1 MARRFGT
8 SKDSGSRTSNCPSPR
23 GDQGTSS
30 ITRAY
35 RPPQGPLCARECK
48 EPAPTQGQRR
58 PSPRTGRGRPRAGS
72 GDGQGCLHRKGRLL
86 LSPEGTG
93 GRRQPRGAARGVA
106 HAVPKPPPGRT
117 PAARPP
123 GGARKALSTLRHRL
137 PPRPLGDAC
146 GRRRVRQSFFLH
158 SGRPGLPGSPG
169 TNAQSPRRQAY
180 RGAGARG
187 MVGRLTSAVARE
199 TDSAG
204 TCVPGWSAGSEG
216 GGPQPHPRRAV
227 GARGARGRA
236 GGGGGCSGPR
246 PATTIPPTALA
257 AKSWGRRC
265 PDRRPGRS
273 GCRRSGPP
281 RRAALRRGRA
291 GSQLPLQLGLRD
303 APRAESPP
311 RAGTLS
317 TSPAPP
323 PLPFLPPARQAPLSS
338 LFSPPLLSPFPG
350 PRPAA
355 TRSVYGGAERA
366 PSWASSAPRRD
377 PPGTRGPGRPGG
389 SPFRR
394 AWGGGSKSLDRIW
407 LDSRS
412 SWALRKGGGALLTQ
426 RAEITSGG

>member
-1 MARRFGT
+1 MCQGVQRAGPNAGPAAALPAHAARAPAGWVRGRARLFTQEGKAPPQPGGDRRPT
-8 SKDSGSRTSNCPSPR
+8 TAPRGCAWSGARSSKAPTGPNPGSSPTWGCSEGAFHPQTPPPAQAPRRRLRAATCATKFLSAQRAARLTWEPGHERAKPEEAGVQGRRGPRHGGAPDLSGGARDGLCGNVRPRLERGERGRGAAASSPARSRGSR
-23 GDQGTSS
+23 
-30 ITRAY
+30 
-35 RPPQGPLCARECK
+35 RP
-48 EPAPTQGQRR
+48 
-58 PSPRTGRGRPRAGS
+58 GS
-72 GDGQGCLHRKGRLL
+72 
-86 LSPEGTG
+86 G
-93 GRRQPRGAARGVA
+93 GRRWRLLWPAPGHHHPSHSARSQVLG
-106 HAVPKPPPGRT
+106 PP
-117 PAARPP
+117 
-123 GGARKALSTLRHRL
+123 L
-137 PPRPLGDAC
+137 
-146 GRRRVRQSFFLH
+146 
-158 SGRPGLPGSPG
+158 
-169 TNAQSPRRQAY
+169 
-180 RGAGARG
+180 
-187 MVGRLTSAVARE
+187 
-199 TDSAG
+199 
-204 TCVPGWSAGSEG
+204 
-216 GGPQPHPRRAV
+216 
-227 GARGARGRA
+227 
-236 GGGGGCSGPR
+236 
-246 PATTIPPTALA
+246 
-257 AKSWGRRC
+257 

-311 RAGTLS
+311 RAGTLN

-323 PLPFLPPARQAPLSS
+323 PLPFLRPARQAPLSS